1 MRDSAL
7 AGAGLILV
15 VTLGA
20 ANYGGVSAA
29 SSEPPASGHACSIAA
44 AAVRPLTGIRVCGS
58 ASPAWD
64 DGAGGTG
71 RWKGLTG

>member
-29 SSEPPASGHACSIAA
+29 SSEPPARGHACPIAA
-44 AAVRPLTGIRVCGS
+44 AAIRPLTGIRLCG
-58 ASPAWD
+58 
-64 DGAGGTG
+64 
-71 RWKGLTG
+71 